1 MALTEA
7 GAAALGSASAVGSG
21 LAAAI
26 SQAIQ
31 NKKNLTFESEQAELQ
46 RAWSER
52 MFNQQNVWNQE
63 QWMRQTEYNSPVN
76 QVQRLR
82 DAGLN
87 PLFYGLDGTGNAS
100 ELTAA
105 QPLGYERATVGNQAN
120 PFAVGLQSGTDL
132 AMKVAQIGNVRANT
146 AKTSNEN
153 LTETVRREQM
163 QTDIEKTKQ
172 ELNNLL
178 ASERLTDAQ
187 REQILANLSWLDR
200 MNEAIIGEKQANA
213 ALTDAQKHRIEELL
227 EGEKLL
233 QSRSAQDFLKR
244 WQLIQPQINL
254 MAKQTGLLAKDIENY
269 AINHMSNG
277 FMGTGLSLQNM
288 FRSIGEAADA
298 VKNKFSPKKH

>member
-1 MALTEA
+1 MALTEV
-7 GAAALGSASAVGSG
+7 GAAALSSAGAVGSG
-21 LAAAI
+21 LAGAI
-26 SQAIQ
+26 SQSIQ
-31 NKKNLTFESEQAELQ
+31 NKKNRRFESEQAELQ
-46 RAWSER
+46 RQWSEKI
-52 MFNQQNVWNQE
+52 FNQQNVWNQE
-63 QWMRQTEYNSPVN
+63 QWLRQTEYNSPIN

-100 ELTAA
+100 ELTSA
-105 QPLGYERATVGNQAN
+105 QPLGYERATVGNQIN
-120 PFAVGLQSGTDL
+120 PVSVGLQSGTDM
-132 AMKVAQIGNVRANT
+132 AMKIAQISNVRANT
-146 AKTSNEN
+146 AKTTNEN

-163 QTDIEKTKQ
+163 QTSIEKTKQ

-178 ASERLTDAQ
+178 ASERLTEAQ

-213 ALTDAQKHRIEELL
+213 ALSETQKHRIEELL
-227 EGEKLL
+227 EGEKLI
-233 QSRSAQDFLKR
+233 QSRTAQDFLKKWR
-244 WQLIQPQINL
+244 LIQPQINL
-254 MAKQTGLLAKDIENY
+254 MAKQSGLLAKDIENY

-298 VKNKFSPKKH
+298 VKQKFSPKKH

>member
-21 LAAAI
+21 IAGAI
-26 SQAIQ
+26 TQSIQ
-31 NKKNLTFESEQAELQ
+31 NKKNRAFESEQASLQ
-46 RAWSER
+46 RDWSER
-52 MFNQQNVWNQE
+52 MYNQQNVWNLE
-63 QWMRQTEYNSPVN
+63 QWQRQIEYNNPVN

-105 QPLGYERATVGNQAN
+105 QPLGYERATIGNQVN

-213 ALTDAQKHRIEELL
+213 ALNEAQKHRIEELL
-227 EGEKLL
+227 EGEKLI
-233 QSRSAQDFLKR
+233 QSRTAKDFLER
-244 WQLIQPQINL
+244 WKLIQPQINL

-298 VKNKFSPKKH
+298 VKNKFSPKKK